1 MIDRKTKKQKD
12 FQALLCK
19 KIQDYGFEVVGGV
32 SNKLCIA
39 NVYKTR
45 ADILSNKPYLYSYKQ
60 NWGDITDLVESFR
73 NEHKSDPVDKVAS
86 SFALDCYM
94 KLSHGIQEGWLTLID

>member
-1 MIDRKTKKQKD
+1 MFDRRTQKQKD

-32 SNKLCIA
+32 SNKLCIV

-45 ADILSNKPYLYSYKQ
+45 DDILASKPYLYSYKQ
-60 NWGDITDLVESFR
+60 GWEDVSNLIESFR
-73 NEHKSDPVDKVAS
+73 NELKFDPVDKVAS

-94 KLSHGIQEGWLTLID
+94 KLLNGIQEGWITLID

>member
-1 MIDRKTKKQKD
+1 MFDRRTQKQKD

-19 KIQDYGFEVVGGV
+19 KIQDYGFEAVGGV
-32 SNKLCIA
+32 SNKECIA
-39 NVYKTR
+39 NVYR
-45 ADILSNKPYLYSYKQ
+45 NREDILANRPYLYSYKQ
-60 NWGDITDLVESFR
+60 GWEDVSNLIESFR

-94 KLSHGIQEGWLTLID
+94 KLIHGIQEGWITLID